1 VDFFFADD
9 SKQRPSRAGMGP
21 LVAVGGV
28 HVPGESVRRLELGL
42 DTLCAEFG
50 FPEREEFKWS
60 PGPELWMRSNLV
72 AEDRTEFFTRAIGLA
87 RAVEAKAMVMI
98 EDKDRRNAGTA
109 ATHEEDVVNLFLE
122 RANEDLLGGREGVV
136 IVDTP
141 SGSRADE
148 DRFLGHC
155 LDTIQQGTPYVRFD
169 RIALNVIS
177 TKSKLIR
184 LLQLADVVTS
194 CTLAYVGGETRW
206 SAPVFKEIKTILRS
220 DYGRFGGCGVKIH
233 PDLRYRNLYYWLLG
247 DSHFVRYQ
255 MGVPLPSSSRPYSG
269 SPSEP

>member
-1 VDFFFADD
+1 
-9 SKQRPSRAGMGP
+9 MGP
-21 LVAVGGV
+21 LVGFGGL
-28 HVPGESVRRLELGL
+28 HVPGEFVRGLELGL
-42 DTLCAEFG
+42 DALCVEFG
-50 FPEREEFKWS
+50 FPEHEEFKWS
-60 PGPELWMRSNLV
+60 PGPELWMRQNLV
-72 AEDRTEFFTRAIGLA
+72 AEARTDFFTRAIALA
-87 RAVEAKAMVMI
+87 RAVDAKAMIMI

-155 LDTIQQGTPYVRFD
+155 LATIQQGTPYVRFD

-177 TKSKLIR
+177 TKSKLVR
-184 LLQLADVVTS
+184 LLQLADVITS
-194 CTLAYVGGETRW
+194 CTLAYIGGETRW
-206 SAPVFKEIKTILRS
+206 SVPVFEEIKTILRS

-233 PDLRYRNLYYWLLG
+233 PDLRYRNLYHWLLG
-247 DSHFVRYQ
+247 DSHFVRSQ
-255 MGVPLPSSSRPYSG
+255 MGVPLPMASLPYAV
-269 SPSEP
+269 SPIEP